1 MEKIEKLHCWTVSRD
16 DVLKIIELMRIDEK
30 VSDKEINRIMRRFKS
45 KVEWVLGEDWIR
57 MIRESIREELGI
69 IRWEYKMRKFIYKI
83 AITYLIFILIC
94 VGLMVLL

>member
-69 IRWEYKMRKFIYKI
+69 IR
-83 AITYLIFILIC
+83 
-94 VGLMVLL
+94 